1 MSDEADRAQREAW
14 NKAAGAWGRRQT
26 EMRKS
31 LAPLSAWMV
40 DAIDPQP
47 GERVLELAAG
57 PGETGF
63 IAARRLG
70 DEGRLLSTDQSS
82 EMVAVAQRRAVE
94 LGLGNVEF
102 AVIDAQRLELE
113 SDSVD
118 AVLCR
123 FGYMLMGDPD
133 AAFRGTLRV
142 LRPGGRLAM
151 ATWNTPDR
159 NLWMAAPAMQLI
171 SRGALELPD
180 PTAAGPFSMADADAL
195 CERLSAAGFESPRTE
210 QLEFAQHFASFDDY
224 WEVTIDLAAPIAAAL
239 DGLDDSGASEV
250 RDAVHGALRQFESA
264 DGSLAIPASAVMAAA
279 RRG

>member
-14 NKAAGAWGRRQT
+14 SKAAGAWERRQT
-26 EMRKS
+26 EMRES

-47 GERVLELAAG
+47 GETVLELAAG

-70 DEGRLLSTDQSS
+70 DDGRLLSTDQSS
-82 EMVAVAQRRAVE
+82 EMVAVAQRRAAE
-94 LGLGNVEF
+94 LGLGNVDF
-102 AVIDAQRLELE
+102 AEIDAQRLELE
-113 SDSVD
+113 ADSVD

-133 AAFRGTLRV
+133 AAFRGTCRV

-151 ATWNTPDR
+151 ATWSTPDR
-159 NLWMAAPAMQLI
+159 NLWMAAPAIQLV
-171 SRGALELPD
+171 SRGALELPN
-180 PTAAGPFSMADADAL
+180 PNAAGPFSMADADAL
-195 CERLSAAGFESPRTE
+195 CERLSAAGFESPRAE
-210 QLEFAQHFASFDDY
+210 PLEFAQHYESFDDY
-224 WEVTIDLAAPIAAAL
+224 WETTIDLAAPIAAAL
-239 DGLDDSGASEV
+239 DALDDSGASEV

-264 DGSLAIPASAVMAAA
+264 DGSLAIPASAVMTSA